1 MAPLLETVSIIC
13 ITVALKLF
21 CPESLGT
28 VQRIKIQQ
36 YKYLSM
42 SQVKQREVL
51 KQNLLSRTLL
61 YQERVFKLKVK
72 ALNLSDFIQ
81 AIKDNQRATSINI
94 KA

>member
-1 MAPLLETVSIIC
+1 MIDTVSIIC

-21 CPESLGT
+21 CPESLGR

>member
-1 MAPLLETVSIIC
+1 
-13 ITVALKLF
+13 
-21 CPESLGT
+21 
-28 VQRIKIQQ
+28 
-36 YKYLSM
+36 M